1 MIPVSN
7 GRATGPAELL
17 VKGAAGIESLGFT
30 AEGAFYYATGRPEEN
45 LYVAELDPKTGQ
57 VVKVPQEPIPHLGN
71 ASHSPAYS
79 PDGRRLAYVSN
90 RGGRGLAGR
99 FVVCIRS
106 LDSGV
111 EREIL
116 PEYNFMCLKWSP
128 DGRRLLARAFDGSDR
143 SARSLLATIDTETN
157 EIRVIKKCEAERL
170 DQTIQEFDWSKDGRA
185 VFYVLNTR
193 SKGLGQ
199 LLVRDVGSGV
209 EKELFRA
216 KTWAERFNF
225 SRSPDGEW
233 LALMNYKGMEETT
246 KTLRVVS
253 ADGKNTRVLTTFEDA
268 NNATA
273 WTTWTP
279 DGKYVLFPKYDPKQE
294 GKAQLWRVPVR
305 GGEPEK
311 LDIEMW
317 GFYNLTIH
325 PDGTR
330 LAFSSNGPSQ
340 KQPELWMMENFL
352 PAAYGRD

>member
-1 MIPVSN
+1 ML
-7 GRATGPAELL
+7 AE
-17 VKGAAGIESLGFT
+17 GAGDIESLGFS

-45 LYVAELDPKTGQ
+45 LYIAELDPKTGQ

-79 PDGRRLAYVSN
+79 PDGRLLAYVSN
-90 RGGRGLAGR
+90 RGGRGLAAR

-106 LDSGV
+106 LESGV

-116 PEYNFMCLKWSP
+116 PGYNFMCLKWSP
-128 DGRRLLARAFDGSDR
+128 DGRRLLARTFDGSDR
-143 SARSLLATIDTETN
+143 SARSLLATIDTETS
-157 EIRVIKKCEAERL
+157 EVRVIRKCEAARL
-170 DQTIQEFDWSKDGRA
+170 DQTIQEFDWAKDGRA

-199 LLVRDVGSGV
+199 LLIRDLGSGV

-216 KTWAERFNF
+216 ATWAERFNI

-233 LALMNYKGMEETT
+233 LAVMNHRGMEETT

-253 ADGKNTRVLTTFEDA
+253 ADGKETRVLTTFEDA
-268 NNATA
+268 NNAPA

-279 DGKYVLFPKYDPKQE
+279 DGTYVLFPKYDPGRE

-317 GFYNLTIH
+317 GFYNLAIR
-325 PDGTR
+325 PDGTQ
-330 LAFSSNGPSQ
+330 LAFSSYGPT
-340 KQPELWMMENFL
+340 KREPELWMMENFL
-352 PAAYGRD
+352 PESTHRQ